1 MIWSTFFILSS
12 NSHIK
17 LLFSYSLYKRVYWF
31 ISFKCYY
38 FYNIYTPILDK
49 VLNSCFVK
57 TGEAYDDNDNA
68 DDYEEV
74 GEHPHQP
81 TLMKEK
87 KKIWKSVIWDFFTQ
101 VENNYVS
108 CKENLWIQNLKREFL
123 DIVHWKYPPP
133 PLHII

>member
-1 MIWSTFFILSS
+1 M
-12 NSHIK
+12 
-17 LLFSYSLYKRVYWF
+17 
-31 ISFKCYY
+31 
-38 FYNIYTPILDK
+38 DK

-74 GEHPHQP
+74 GEPPHQP

-101 VENNYVS
+101 VENNHVS
-108 CKENLWIQNLKREFL
+108 CKENL
-123 DIVHWKYPPP
+123 
-133 PLHII
+133 